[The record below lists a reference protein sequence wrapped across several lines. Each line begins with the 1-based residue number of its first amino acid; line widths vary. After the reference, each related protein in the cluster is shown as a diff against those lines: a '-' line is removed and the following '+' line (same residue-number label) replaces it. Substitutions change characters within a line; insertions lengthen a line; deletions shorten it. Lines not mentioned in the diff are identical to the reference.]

1 MHARYRRTMARS
13 PQREILSFRFPEP
26 IQRVTAR
33 GSRIFVLPM
42 QQATTISIGA
52 YALID
57 PAAVP
62 IAGLA
67 HLTATMLSRGT
78 RHRSERQFATRVDVL
93 GASFQAGSTHRS
105 IGAEITGL
113 PETAD
118 ELIALLAESLSEP
131 RFDPAEFEK
140 AKQQHLA
147 SFPIRLADSAYRVR
161 RIFQK
166 LRFPGH
172 SYSASLYG
180 WPSSVAQIT
189 IEDVRQWYQ
198 ALVEGQP
205 WRILATGALDPV
217 RGTAALEQS
226 FAAIGGSGDAT
237 ISPPP
242 SPPAAI
248 GIGQGVMTDQVEL
261 RLGHPAPS
269 LTSDDYA
276 ATILIATAFAGHFR
290 SRINMLVREQEGLT
304 YGAYG
309 GVTAGKDHGTFIL
322 STSTT
327 PENLPR
333 MLSLLYAEW
342 DRLVQEPLREDELHQ
357 ARQSLYNNF
366 WRSIETPDGTA
377 AIALD
382 LAINDLPADYYT
394 RLLAEIDQLDPAAL
408 LAVQQRVFDPSRM
421 LTAAV
426 GELDVIARALA
437 PYGSPHHI
445 VLEEEQQ

>member
-1 MHARYRRTMARS
+1 
-13 PQREILSFRFPEP
+13 
-26 IQRVTAR
+26 
-33 GSRIFVLPM
+33 
-42 QQATTISIGA
+42 
-52 YALID
+52 
-57 PAAVP
+57 
-62 IAGLA
+62 
-67 HLTATMLSRGT
+67 
-78 RHRSERQFATRVDVL
+78 
-93 GASFQAGSTHRS
+93 
-105 IGAEITGL
+105 
-113 PETAD
+113 
-118 ELIALLAESLSEP
+118 
-131 RFDPAEFEK
+131 
-140 AKQQHLA
+140 
-147 SFPIRLADSAYRVR
+147 
-161 RIFQK
+161 
-166 LRFPGH
+166 
-172 SYSASLYG
+172 
-180 WPSSVAQIT
+180 
-189 IEDVRQWYQ
+189 
-198 ALVEGQP
+198 
-205 WRILATGALDPV
+205 
-217 RGTAALEQS
+217 
-226 FAAIGGSGDAT
+226 
-237 ISPPP
+237 
-242 SPPAAI
+242 
-248 GIGQGVMTDQVEL
+248 MTDQVEL